1 MNTVGK
7 EYRQLGGNFKVMH
20 HTEYLET
27 LVAQGKLHAGAAPAT
42 VAYHDPCYLG
52 RHNGVYDAPRNL
64 LNILSNNLVE
74 LGRNR
79 ENSFCC
85 GAGGAQ
91 FWKEEEP
98 GTQKISDN
106 RYREAQHALAGGE
119 DRVLAVGCPFCKS
132 MLDSTAARG
141 KADAIAVKDVAE
153 LLLESVEKKL
163 GKVAVAAPVSLP
175 EPQPSASSPVTV
187 KTEAAGPIAPEP
199 AKAIEPALPV
209 TERKKWEP
217 KATTTTPPIPT
228 DPQPP
233 KRKTWTPKPAAAK
246 EAEEKPPDA

>member
-1 MNTVGK
+1 
-7 EYRQLGGNFKVMH
+7 MH

-27 LVAQGKLHAGAAPAT
+27 LVAQGKLRADSAPAT

-64 LNILSNNLVE
+64 LKILSNDLVE
-74 LGRNR
+74 LDRNR

-106 RYREAQHALAGGE
+106 RYREAQQALAGGE

-141 KADAIAVKDVAE
+141 NADAIAVKDVAE

-163 GKVAVAAPVSLP
+163 GKVATAAPASLP
-175 EPQPSASSPVTV
+175 EPQPSASSPVTA
-187 KTEAAGPIAPEP
+187 KTQAPVAIAPSPENPVEP
-199 AKAIEPALPV
+199 ARPV
-209 TERKKWEP
+209 AERKKWEP
-217 KATTTTPPIPT
+217 KAAPSESKPAATPSIPAE
-228 DPQPP
+228 PQPA

-246 EAEEKPPDA
+246 EAQPNPAEEKLPDA